1 MLFIIPPVAD
11 FMHIKLV
18 IVNDLDLRL
27 IKDLTKKWIIY
38 YDNKFRGLELS
49 LEKR

>member
-1 MLFIIPPVAD
+1 MVFIIPLVAD

-27 IKDLTKKWIIY
+27 IKDLTKKWIID
-38 YDNKFRGLELS
+38 YDNEFRGLELS
-49 LEKR
+49 LEK